1 MADSGFT
8 LGFHGCDQ
16 TVGEQILAGRTHI
29 RWSENEYDWLGS
41 GSYFWENNPLRALSW
56 AYFVQQNA
64 RLFPHTIK
72 RPFVVGAIIETGR
85 CLDLSVESS
94 LQDIERAYFE
104 MRETFRVTGS
114 AVPVNEEGFTGDMDL
129 VKRHLDCA
137 VINFLH
143 SLRDERGLPTFDT
156 VRGHFPEGGPLFD
169 GARIMAR
176 THVQICVR
184 TPERSIRGYFRP
196 IPNVGLEVP

>member
-1 MADSGFT
+1 MESGGFI

-16 TVGEQILAGRTHI
+16 TVGEKILAGQVQI
-29 RWSENEYDWLGS
+29 RLSENEYDWLGS
-41 GSYFWENNPLRALSW
+41 GAYFWENNPLRALSW
-56 AYFVQQNA
+56 ACFVNQNPG
-64 RLFPHTIK
+64 LFPHTIK
-72 RPFVVGAIIETGR
+72 RPFVIGAIIETGR
-85 CLDLSVESS
+85 CLDLAVASS
-94 LQDIERAYFE
+94 LQDLEMAYAE
-104 MRETFRVTGS
+104 MRDTFHLTGTS
-114 AVPVNEEGFTGDMDL
+114 MPINEAGFTGDLDL

-143 SLRDERGLPTFDT
+143 SLREERSLPAFDT
-156 VRGHFPEGGPLFD
+156 VRGHFPEGGPLFE

-196 IPNVGLEVP
+196 IPNVRLETP

>member
-1 MADSGFT
+1 MEGSGFT

-29 RWSENEYDWLGS
+29 RWSENEYD
-41 GSYFWENNPLRALSW
+41 F
-56 AYFVQQNA
+56 
-64 RLFPHTIK
+64 
-72 RPFVVGAIIETGR
+72 
-85 CLDLSVESS
+85 
-94 LQDIERAYFE
+94 
-104 MRETFRVTGS
+104 
-114 AVPVNEEGFTGDMDL
+114 
-129 VKRHLDCA
+129 
-137 VINFLH
+137 
-143 SLRDERGLPTFDT
+143 LRDERGLSTFDT
-156 VRGHFPEGGPLFD
+156 VRGYFPEGGPLFE